1 MLTKYPMTLSQ
12 DVNRAVNSAV
22 REIDNTDQL
31 INDYVYTSPVV
42 FRYRESGE
50 YSDLVMRMLNEV
62 LRRLN
67 LRVGTRT
74 IYEKFEDKMGRL
86 FENVMEMQ
94 WMREGQDDRG
104 AEFAIRERAES
115 KQAME
120 LQAEIEK
127 MKQDEEEKYRAKVQ
141 QYTSYKISRKVP

>member
-94 WMREGQDDRG
+94 WMREG
-104 AEFAIRERAES
+104 
-115 KQAME
+115 
-120 LQAEIEK
+120 
-127 MKQDEEEKYRAKVQ
+127 
-141 QYTSYKISRKVP
+141 